1 MHTLQEIL
9 TEPQTMYNGGL
20 VAMQDGGD
28 LGDIFKK
35 LRAKTTY
42 LRKILESMPQFTDEI
57 PMQDGGFVVETY
69 VNPETRSEMKIP
81 HMGNVPSW
89 PVPPGFML
97 KSEITDQLI
106 AADPPAP
113 GGLEA
118 VEGDEI
124 GDIPG
129 WDKDPVDHAIDD
141 LNAQLERGVPPD
153 QLDLTDAMSKNQ
165 VTQSQIHSRVAQTQT
180 LLSVLPSVITANPV
194 LKLAWAFMTNFLTPG
209 LTPDMVGMGVTSG
222 GPGGDYGMGPDPDH
236 AAGDPGKAF
245 DDYTDTPADEVGAG
259 PHGVHGGL
267 PGTPTSALDNLSS
280 WPSPVSPVDD
290 AADTGP
296 GDPGDMGHGPGTG
309 DPGADPWARGGLV
322 RPMYDGGLV

>member
-1 MHTLQEIL
+1 MHPIKEIL

-20 VAMQDGGD
+20 VA
-28 LGDIFKK
+28 
-35 LRAKTTY
+35 
-42 LRKILESMPQFTDEI
+42 
-57 PMQDGGFVVETY
+57 MQDGGFVVETY

-129 WDKDPVDHAIDD
+129 WDKEPVDFAIDD
-141 LNAQLERGVPPD
+141 LNAQLERGED
-153 QLDLTDAMSKNQ
+153 IDLTGPLSKQ
-165 VTQSQIHSRVAQTQT
+165 GVTQSQIHSRVAQTQT

-309 DPGADPWARGGLV
+309 DPGDDPWARGGLV